1 MLILYNQ
8 IRQGHLIEGGH
19 MKKVILI
26 GLLML
31 SACSSS
37 SETATKKEDFS
48 YFVFATPLSEHE
60 IWLDAKVGF
69 MDACDDYDLKCDWI
83 GPTTIDTDAMEEV
96 MDVAIAQ
103 HADAI
108 ITQGVVSPEIINKAN
123 SSSIPV
129 VLVDSDIE
137 NSERYLYY
145 GKNFS
150 DQAELF
156 LEDVE
161 RQVGKD
167 KYLNV
172 AIQVAEIDFEI
183 ATQQI
188 EELKKVFEKHP
199 GGFQIVKTTESK
211 SDSVRAK
218 REWEYTLQEAD
229 IDVAIN
235 FAGESAI
242 SCGEVAQAMGIRDS
256 ILIYGVDN
264 MSVTIDGIA
273 EGKIDG
279 SVITSFYNYGYDSVT
294 MLYDYLNNG
303 KVESEKKKSVQLK
316 MINQENVDEY
326 LSEQDEK
333 AK

>member
-1 MLILYNQ
+1 
-8 IRQGHLIEGGH
+8 

-37 SETATKKEDFS
+37 SETATKQEDFS

-60 IWLDAKVGF
+60 IWLDAKIGF
-69 MDACDDYDLKCDWI
+69 MDACDDYDVKCDWI
-83 GPTTIDTDAMEEV
+83 GPVTIDTNAMEEV
-96 MDVAIAQ
+96 MNVAIAQ
-103 HADAI
+103 QADAI
-108 ITQGVVSPEIINKAN
+108 ITQGVVSPDIINKAN
-123 SSSIPV
+123 NSGIPV

-137 NSERYLYY
+137 HSERYLYY
-145 GKNFS
+145 GKNFR

-156 LEDVE
+156 LEDIE
-161 RQVGKD
+161 RKVGKD

-172 AIQVAEIDFEI
+172 SIQVAELDFKI
-183 ATQQI
+183 ATYQI
-188 EELKKVFEKHP
+188 EELKKAFEKHP
-199 GGFQIVKTTESK
+199 GGFEIVKTTESK

-229 IDVAIN
+229 VNVAIN

-242 SCGEVAQAMGIRDS
+242 SCGEVAQSMGIRDR

-264 MSVTIDGIA
+264 MSITIDGIA
-273 EGKIDG
+273 DGKIDG

-294 MLYDYLNNG
+294 MLYDYLKNG
-303 KVESEKKKSVQLK
+303 KVENDERKKERKKSVQLE
-316 MINQENVDEY
+316 MINQENIEDY
-326 LSEQDEK
+326 LKEQHEK
-333 AK
+333 DK